1 MEDVHHA
8 SAPAAVTSG
17 REREDREFGGKL
29 SKVGP
34 ERELGAHPASLEP
47 PGRNAGSA
55 PEKLSTEEEVQP
67 RDPRRDVEP
76 D

>member
-1 MEDVHHA
+1 MEDVHRA

-17 REREDREFGGKL
+17 REDGKFGWKISGVGPKREF
-29 SKVGP
+29 
-34 ERELGAHPASLEP
+34 GAHPASLEP

-55 PEKLSTEEEVQP
+55 PQKLSTEKEVQP
-67 RDPRRDVEP
+67 RDPTRDVEP